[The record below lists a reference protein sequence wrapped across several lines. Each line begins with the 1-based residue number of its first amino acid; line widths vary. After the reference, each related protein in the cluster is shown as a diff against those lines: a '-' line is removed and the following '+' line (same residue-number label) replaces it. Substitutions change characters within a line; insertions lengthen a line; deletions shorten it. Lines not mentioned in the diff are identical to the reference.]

1 MTEFMGVFFMF
12 FDAHS
17 DIISDITNRRLRG
30 ETDILSR
37 HHLPRLRRGGCE
49 GSIFAMW
56 SYAPYGERL
65 QAMMDCAA
73 LEFSQCEDVAVVHNT
88 DELERAKS
96 AGKFYIFL
104 GIEGMAAIGTDI
116 DEIDRLY
123 AFGLRHG
130 MLTWNEENTL
140 GAGASSGCN
149 KGLTDCGKA
158 AVRRM
163 QALHM
168 LVDVSHLNAA
178 GFYDIC
184 DMTQAPIIASH
195 SNASALCNVPRNL
208 TDDQLK
214 CLARTGGVVGLNAY
228 HNFVHPEDKQQTVEQ
243 LALHAA
249 HIADLVG
256 IDHVGC
262 GFDFCEFL
270 EDEQGRL
277 PTERSNPYGLED
289 ASQVPNFFRCL
300 KDLGMHDDELQKIA
314 YGNFHRVIREI
325 LG

>member
-1 MTEFMGVFFMF
+1 MF

-30 ETDILSR
+30 ETDILR
-37 HHLPRLRRGGCE
+37 RYHLPRLRQGGCE

-56 SYAPYGERL
+56 SYAPYSQRL
-65 QAMMDCAA
+65 HSMMDCAA
-73 LEFSQCEDVAVVHNT
+73 LEFAQCSEVALVHT
-88 DELERAKS
+88 MDELEQAKS

-104 GIEGMAAIGTDI
+104 GIEGMSAIGTDI

-130 MLTWNEENTL
+130 MLTWNEENDL
-140 GAGASSGCN
+140 GAGASSGCT
-149 KGLTDCGKA
+149 KGLTQAGKA

-163 QALHM
+163 QELHM
-168 LVDVSHLNAA
+168 LVDVSHLNEA

-184 DMTQAPIIASH
+184 SMTQAPIIASH
-195 SNASALCNVPRNL
+195 SNASALCKVPRNL
-208 TDDQLK
+208 TDDQLR

-228 HNFVHPEDKQQTVEQ
+228 HGFIHPEDSRQTVEQ

-249 HIADLVG
+249 HIADLIG
-256 IDHVGC
+256 IEHLGC

-277 PTERSNPYGLED
+277 PTERSNPYGMD
-289 ASQVPNFFRCL
+289 DCSQVPNFFRCL
-300 KDLGMHDDELQKIA
+300 RNLGMNDRELELIA
-314 YGNFHRVIREI
+314 YGNFHRVLRQI